1 MAQIKFNMAKD
12 LAANFENNTAK
23 IAFKKLHYRRDMS
36 EKGLKIRCVLCNDEG
51 NALSTPKIN

>member
-23 IAFKKLHYRRDMS
+23 IAFKKLHYRRDIS
-36 EKGLKIRCVLCNDEG
+36 EKGLKYVVLCVVIKVM
-51 NALSTPKIN
+51 P